1 MGPLCG
7 CFCAPKSNVL
17 ASISSKLTKADTI
30 PSPENLNVSL
40 DCKIITLFFLLSLSL
55 FTCIVGICYCYNQSY
70 STLKENQEGKNS
82 TIFYAAVAAWLLPL
96 TYLLTKKGRLCTDFE
111 TDKIGAGLI
120 YHEKHL
126 LKAAAVF
133 SRQTQT

>member
-1 MGPLCG
+1 MV
-7 CFCAPKSNVL
+7 K
-17 ASISSKLTKADTI
+17 
-30 PSPENLNVSL
+30 
-40 DCKIITLFFLLSLSL
+40 KIFDW
-55 FTCIVGICYCYNQSY
+55 
-70 STLKENQEGKNS
+70 EEKNS
-82 TIFYAAVAAWLLPL
+82 IFYAAVAAWLLPL

>member
-1 MGPLCG
+1 MTTKLVV
-7 CFCAPKSNVL
+7 FH
-17 ASISSKLTKADTI
+17 SKGEL
-30 PSPENLNVSL
+30 
-40 DCKIITLFFLLSLSL
+40 
-55 FTCIVGICYCYNQSY
+55 G
-70 STLKENQEGKNS
+70 GKNS

>member
-1 MGPLCG
+1 ML
-7 CFCAPKSNVL
+7 
-17 ASISSKLTKADTI
+17 KLGKLLLG
-30 PSPENLNVSL
+30 NQ
-40 DCKIITLFFLLSLSL
+40 FLR
-55 FTCIVGICYCYNQSY
+55 NQLTDDSA
-70 STLKENQEGKNS
+70 LKENQEEKDS

-133 SRQTQT
+133 RRQTQT

>member
-1 MGPLCG
+1 MYSRYLLWLVV
-7 CFCAPKSNVL
+7 FH
-17 ASISSKLTKADTI
+17 SKGEL
-30 PSPENLNVSL
+30 
-40 DCKIITLFFLLSLSL
+40 
-55 FTCIVGICYCYNQSY
+55 G
-70 STLKENQEGKNS
+70 GKNS

-126 LKAAAVF
+126 LKAAAAVF

>member
-1 MGPLCG
+1 MQNNNTV
-7 CFCAPKSNVL
+7 F
-17 ASISSKLTKADTI
+17 SS
-30 PSPENLNVSL
+30 
-40 DCKIITLFFLLSLSL
+40 FFLSIYLYSRYLLSTKLVVFHSKGEL
-55 FTCIVGICYCYNQSY
+55 G
-70 STLKENQEGKNS
+70 GKNS

-133 SRQTQT
+133 SKQTQT